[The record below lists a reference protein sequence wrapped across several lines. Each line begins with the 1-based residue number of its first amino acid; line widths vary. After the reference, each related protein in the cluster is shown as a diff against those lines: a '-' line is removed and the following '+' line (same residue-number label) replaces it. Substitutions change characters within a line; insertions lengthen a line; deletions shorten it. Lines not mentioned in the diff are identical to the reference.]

1 MKLAISISG
10 GGALGIGPLHFMSRL
25 EAKLGYHLA
34 DAGVAFAGTST
45 GSIVAAGLCSGM
57 TADQLYKLYKENL
70 PAIFTKIKFAK
81 LVNLFFSDYHLYDN
95 TNLKKLL
102 QDKFKHCMYE
112 FPKPIFIP
120 ATFMNGESVEKVWDR
135 GDGMTDQWFAILSSC
150 SAPTY
155 FDPVS
160 RTKND
165 KTEIY
170 CDGGMWANDPIMVLE
185 AGLNKV
191 QDLKGNY
198 KILSF
203 NTGMRHPNYGFKSK
217 GLIGWGKYIMNE
229 WVARTGQAGLFQA
242 RANIGEENV
251 YRAAPTIL
259 KPFAMDDLKILDEV
273 CEIWD
278 KYYNDNETDI
288 VNFINSTEPAGKITK
303 NN

>member
-10 GGALGIGPLHFMSRL
+10 GGALGIGPLHFMCRL
-25 EAKLGYHLA
+25 EEKLGYHLA

-57 TADQLYKLYKENL
+57 TADQLFKLYKENL
-70 PAIFTKIKFAK
+70 PAIFTKIRFGK
-81 LVNLFFSDYHLYDN
+81 LIKLFFSDYHLYNN
-95 TNLKKLL
+95 TNLTKLL
-102 QDKFKHCMYE
+102 QYNFNKTMDQ
-112 FPKPIFIP
+112 FPKPIYIP

-135 GDGMTDQWFAILSSC
+135 RDTTIEQWFAILSSC

-160 RTKND
+160 RQQNS
-165 KTEIY
+165 KTEFY
-170 CDGGMWANDPIMVLE
+170 CDGGLWANDPIMVLE
-185 AGLNKV
+185 AGLNRV
-191 QDLKGNY
+191 PDFKGNY

-217 GLIGWGKYIMNE
+217 GLLGWGKYIMNE

-242 RANIGEENV
+242 KANIGDDNV
-251 YRAAPTIL
+251 YRVAPTIL
-259 KPFAMDDLKILDEV
+259 KPFAMDDLTILDEV
-273 CEIWD
+273 CNIWD
-278 KYYNDNETDI
+278 DHYNKYGQAVVDY
-288 VNFINSTEPAGKITK
+288 INSTEPAEKITK

>member
-10 GGALGIGPLHFMSRL
+10 GGALGIGPLHFMRRL
-25 EAKLGYHLA
+25 EEKLGYHLA

-45 GSIVAAGLCSGM
+45 GSIVAAGLCNGM
-57 TADQLYKLYKENL
+57 TAEQLYKLYRENL
-70 PAIFTKIKFAK
+70 PAIFTKIKFDK
-81 LVNLFFSDYHLYDN
+81 LVNLFFSDYHLYNN

-102 QDKFKHCMYE
+102 QDTFKHCMYE

-135 GDGMTDQWFAILSSC
+135 GDGMTSQWFAILSSC

-160 RTKND
+160 RQKNGKD
-165 KTEIY
+165 EIY
-170 CDGGMWANDPIMVLE
+170 CDGGMWANDPIMILE
-185 AGLNKV
+185 AGLNKIP
-191 QDLKGNY
+191 DIKGNY

-203 NTGMRHPNYGFKSK
+203 NTGMCHPNYGFQHK
-217 GLIGWGKYIMNE
+217 GLIGWGKYIMSE

-242 RANIGEENV
+242 RANIGDQNV
-251 YRAAPTIL
+251 YRVAPSIY

-278 KYYNDNETDI
+278 KYYNECGEAV
-288 VNFINSTEPAGKITK
+288 VNFINSTEHAEKIT
-303 NN
+303 NNT